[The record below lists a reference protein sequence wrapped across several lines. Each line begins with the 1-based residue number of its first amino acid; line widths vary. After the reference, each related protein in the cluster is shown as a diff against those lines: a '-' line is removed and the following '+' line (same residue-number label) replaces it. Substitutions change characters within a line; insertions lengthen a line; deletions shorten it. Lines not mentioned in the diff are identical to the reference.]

1 MQALNKWIV
10 LTILTGL
17 ILTACAPNHPNLV
30 PPTERTG
37 HTPTSAPVRTAGAA
51 PTPTD
56 ISAFL
61 QTLPNADYSIE
72 LTSSGKAQLKDGV
85 YTEPAAPGSAAKIT
99 VQLGDERAVGDLNG
113 DGAQDAA
120 VTLVADSGGS
130 GTFTYL
136 AAVIDDQGTAKPS
149 DSVLL
154 GDRIIVTSL
163 AVRSGSVV
171 VNLLTRQPDEPMS
184 AEPTLEETLTF
195 ALQGEKL
202 VEVK

>member
-1 MQALNKWIV
+1 
-10 LTILTGL
+10 
-17 ILTACAPNHPNLV
+17 
-30 PPTERTG
+30 
-37 HTPTSAPVRTAGAA
+37 
-51 PTPTD
+51 
-56 ISAFL
+56 
-61 QTLPNADYSIE
+61 
-72 LTSSGKAQLKDGV
+72 
-85 YTEPAAPGSAAKIT
+85 

-113 DGAQDAA
+113 DGTQDAA
-120 VTLVADSGGS
+120 VTLVIDSGGS

-154 GDRIIVTSL
+154 GDRIIVKSL

-195 ALQGEKL
+195 ALQGGKL